1 MMWLMPC
8 HLLHPPT
15 PFSLPQLFCVL
26 PQLLVP
32 PVNTALV
39 WPLSLESCFWE
50 VGGSL
55 KGLRMSCR
63 CPLWII
69 RGRENPYLSHWQC
82 ECVSCVYVYV
92 STPVVCPLHVC
103 VLPVFSL
110 SLLIITGLRARISL
124 SAGQPCHISSKQA
137 PSLQKALDNS
147 P

>member
-8 HLLHPPT
+8 HLLHSAPPPPISQT
-15 PFSLPQLFCVL
+15 QLFCVL

-32 PVNTALV
+32 PVNTALI
-39 WPLSLESCFWE
+39 WPLSLKSCFWE

-55 KGLRMSCR
+55 KGQRMSCR

-69 RGRENPYLSHWQC
+69 RTRENPYLSHWLC
-82 ECVSCVYVYV
+82 LCVCVCAG
-92 STPVVCPLHVC
+92 TPVVCPAHVC
-103 VLPVFSL
+103 VLSLFSL